1 MVNVQQICMFLKST
15 TGNMSRTALDCCIYI
30 SKRDGMA
37 ARRRKRA
44 PQTEEYVEGNTVR
57 KVERVPR
64 YEEQE
69 RGHQQKRNVSHTV
82 TVRRNQEKALQMN
95 LFSVLLLTVAVIC
108 TLYICVSYL
117 KLQSS
122 VTARLNHIE
131 SLEESIE
138 KLKGDNDALLTRIN
152 TSVDLDYV
160 YKVATEELGMVY
172 ANKDQVRLY
181 NKTESEYVR
190 QYEDIPER

>member
-1 MVNVQQICMFLKST
+1 
-15 TGNMSRTALDCCIYI
+15 
-30 SKRDGMA
+30 MA

-95 LFSVLLLTVAVIC
+95 LLSVLLLTVAVIC

-190 QYEDIPER
+190 QYEDIPEQ

>member
-1 MVNVQQICMFLKST
+1 
-15 TGNMSRTALDCCIYI
+15 
-30 SKRDGMA
+30 MA

-108 TLYICVSYL
+108 
-117 KLQSS
+117 
-122 VTARLNHIE
+122 
-131 SLEESIE
+131 
-138 KLKGDNDALLTRIN
+138 KGDNDALLTRIN

-190 QYEDIPER
+190 QYEDIPEQ

>member
-1 MVNVQQICMFLKST
+1 
-15 TGNMSRTALDCCIYI
+15 
-30 SKRDGMA
+30 MA

-44 PQTEEYVEGNTVR
+44 PQATEYVEGNTVR
-57 KVERVPR
+57 KIGMLPGTRSRKEDISRNGIHPIPLQFGEIR
-64 YEEQE
+64 K
-69 RGHQQKRNVSHTV
+69 KRF
-82 TVRRNQEKALQMN
+82 QMN

>member
-1 MVNVQQICMFLKST
+1 M
-15 TGNMSRTALDCCIYI
+15 
-30 SKRDGMA
+30 
-37 ARRRKRA
+37 
-44 PQTEEYVEGNTVR
+44 
-57 KVERVPR
+57 
-64 YEEQE
+64 
-69 RGHQQKRNVSHTV
+69 
-82 TVRRNQEKALQMN
+82 
-95 LFSVLLLTVAVIC
+95 IC

-172 ANKDQVRLY
+172 ANKDQIRLY

>member
-1 MVNVQQICMFLKST
+1 
-15 TGNMSRTALDCCIYI
+15 
-30 SKRDGMA
+30 MA
-37 ARRRKRA
+37 ARRRRRA
-44 PQTEEYVEGNTVR
+44 PQATEYVEGNKDR
-57 KVERVPR
+57 NIYSDPQ

-69 RGHQQKRNVSHTV
+69 RRKQKKRNSSHTV

-95 LFSVLLLTVAVIC
+95 LFSVLLLTAAMIC

-160 YKVATEELGMVY
+160 YKLS
-172 ANKDQVRLY
+172 L
-181 NKTESEYVR
+181 
-190 QYEDIPER
+190 IHI